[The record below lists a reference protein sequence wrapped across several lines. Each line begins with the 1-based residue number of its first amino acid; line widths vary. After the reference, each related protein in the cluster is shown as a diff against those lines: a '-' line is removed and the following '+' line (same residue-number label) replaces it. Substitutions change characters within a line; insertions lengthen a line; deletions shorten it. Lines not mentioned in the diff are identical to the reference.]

1 MENIAEIPEFFERW
15 RRRLGVAVIDGSV
28 RWPDSYDVEP
38 TPLSATWAPARYDEA
53 VSATRM
59 TILADGS
66 VPSEETDLF
75 GATSVGTVGARSLH
89 ELWQDVVH
97 QRRRGA
103 DGRSGMMTPSRPMR
117 A

>member
-1 MENIAEIPEFFERW
+1 MC
-15 RRRLGVAVIDGSV
+15 GVVWCGVCGYGKGGGGQSVFAAV
-28 RWPDSYDVEP
+28 
-38 TPLSATWAPARYDEA
+38 A
-53 VSATRM
+53 ATRM

-103 DGRSGMMTPSRPMR
+103 DGRSGIKTPSRPMR